1 MFVDLITITLLQ
13 SIYKLRT
20 NNVLQLVNV
29 VIKVMVTAES
39 VVESIIVVVLV
50 LLSLNDTVDV
60 VEVGLSVQVVV
71 QTAKVVVCIG
81 IGIGIGVGIGS
92 GRSIEERRSLNH
104 ESVCIERVEF
114 WQSNWNLRDSIVC
127 CC

>member
-1 MFVDLITITLLQ
+1 M
-13 SIYKLRT
+13 
-20 NNVLQLVNV
+20 LQLVNV

>member
-1 MFVDLITITLLQ
+1 M
-13 SIYKLRT
+13 
-20 NNVLQLVNV
+20 LQLVNV

-81 IGIGIGVGIGS
+81 IGVGIGVGIGSGS